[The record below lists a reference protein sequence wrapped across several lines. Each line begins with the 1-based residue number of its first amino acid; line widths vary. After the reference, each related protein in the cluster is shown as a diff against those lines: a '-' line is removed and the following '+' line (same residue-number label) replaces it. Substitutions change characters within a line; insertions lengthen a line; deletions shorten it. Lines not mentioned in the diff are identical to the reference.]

1 MVNAYYNPLQNE
13 IVFPAAILQPPF
25 FDPKADEATNYG
37 GIGAVIG
44 HEMTHGYDDQGSRF
58 GPDGNF
64 NNWWT
69 PADAK
74 GFAER
79 SAKLVQ
85 QFDGYQAAPGL
96 KVNGKLTLGEN
107 IADLGGIATAYDA
120 MRLAVGDTPDPKT
133 DGLSRDQRFFYSFA
147 TSWRDRYTPDML
159 KVLVNSDPHAPSDF
173 RAIGAPSNLPA
184 FAAAFSCKPG
194 QPMVRGAAEQVVIW

>member
-1 MVNAYYNPLQNE
+1 MLFRSIVQEFNAC
-13 IVFPAAILQPPF
+13 
-25 FDPKADEATNYG
+25 
-37 GIGAVIG
+37 IGV
-44 HEMTHGYDDQGSRF
+44 DD
-58 GPDGNF
+58 
-64 NNWWT
+64 
-69 PADAK
+69 
-74 GFAER
+74 
-79 SAKLVQ
+79 VH
-85 QFDGYQAAPGL
+85 
-96 KVNGKLTLGEN
+96 VNGKLTLGEN
-107 IADLGGIATAYDA
+107 IADLGGLATALDA

-184 FAAAFSCKPG
+184 FAAAFSCKAG